1 VYSGPM
7 VGSEFEKR
15 VWRAIASIPE
25 GRVTSYGAIAK
36 YLGTKGVRAVGNA
49 VGKNP
54 YAPEIPCH
62 RVVRSD
68 GQIGGYSAKGGIDEK
83 ISLLESEGI
92 EISEGRVIDFETLYW
107 KFGESI
113 EYGSD
118 GAGESISE
126 VDDEK

>member
-1 VYSGPM
+1 M

-15 VWRAIASIPE
+15 VWRAIASIPK

-92 EISEGRVIDFETLYW
+92 DIRGGKVMDFETLYW

-113 EYGSD
+113 
-118 GAGESISE
+118 SE
-126 VDDEK
+126 VDDER